1 MQVGTIFLG
10 KYKIIKRL
18 GKGGMG
24 TVYLAK
30 NESLGN
36 YLAIKKIEKV
46 GSKIDIKTEQKI
58 LTELNHPS
66 IVKIFDVA
74 EDNRNIYLIEEYI
87 DGCTLGDVLYKQDKY
102 GRKVGLTAIDE
113 EVVIEWAKQI
123 AEALNYLHTRT
134 PHPIIYRDLKLG
146 NIMLDSN
153 GKIKIIDFGIAKADT
168 KDNSNDNNNG
178 LTYLFAAPE
187 QKQSGIAN
195 VKTDIYSFGVVLY
208 ILALG
213 NKAKITKI
221 YNERAKREVN
231 QLIVE
236 DIRELNPNLSVG
248 LSMIIKRCLEEQPS
262 KRYES
267 IKELIR
273 DLNNIYKYDNK
284 YKSLVKKR
292 YLTIAS
298 AVMCLAG
305 FAVLTKAGVRQLDTE
320 KSEKYNM
327 KIEEGQ
333 SYFNEGSYDVA
344 LSAFRDAIEIIPHN
358 TEAYRE
364 IGVMYFKTG
373 DYDTCISYLEQAF
386 LEETRLYKDADCI
399 YILGSAYFKKEDYLS
414 AISRFESA
422 VSINPTAVN
431 YLRDL
436 AVSYARNEN
445 IEKAKET
452 LERLKDEKAQED
464 ITNYVRGEILL
475 KEGNVQE
482 ALESF
487 NLSLDLATTDE
498 IKTKSIISIAE
509 IYRDYSD
516 YLSSGIVNEEIA
528 ILERAQSV
536 LEEKNNLVITEMLA
550 KAYYDKAIETD
561 SREYY
566 EKSINSFNTLLSLG
580 YRRPYI
586 YRNIAI
592 IYQQQLSDYESAE
605 DILLKMKE
613 VYPQDVGCYTQL
625 ALLNIEIE
633 NNKEK
638 EVRDYSKAYNYYEQ
652 ALKYSNG
659 SNDSSL
665 QQLMGLIGELKDN
678 GWIN

>member
-30 NESLGN
+30 NENLGN

-87 DGCTLGDVLYKQDKY
+87 DGCTLGDVLYKEDKY
-102 GRKVGLTAIDE
+102 GNKVELTAIDE

-134 PHPIIYRDLKLG
+134 PYPIIYRDLKLG

-168 KDNSNDNNNG
+168 KDNSNNNNNG

-262 KRYES
+262 KRYENV
-267 IKELIR
+267 KELIR

-320 KSEKYNM
+320 KIEKYNI

-475 KEGNVQE
+475 KEGNIQE
-482 ALESF
+482 AIESF

-528 ILERAQSV
+528 ILEKSQNV

>member
-1 MQVGTIFLG
+1 MQVGSIFLG

-30 NESLGN
+30 NENLGN

-195 VKTDIYSFGVVLY
+195 VKTDIYSLGVVLY

-231 QLIVE
+231 QLVVE
-236 DIRELNPNLSVG
+236 DVRALNPNLSLG
-248 LSMIIKRCLEEQPS
+248 LAMIIKKCLEEQPS
-262 KRYES
+262 KRYQS

-320 KSEKYNM
+320 KIEKYNI

-633 NNKEK
+633 NNKDK
-638 EVRDYSKAYNYYEQ
+638 EVRDYSKAYSYYEE

-665 QQLMGLIGELKDN
+665 QQLMGLIGELKAN

>member
-1 MQVGTIFLG
+1 MQVGSIFLG

-30 NESLGN
+30 NENLGN

-46 GSKIDIKTEQKI
+46 EAKIDIKTEQKI

-74 EDNRNIYLIEEYI
+74 EDNKNIYLIEEYI
-87 DGCTLGDVLYKQDKY
+87 DGCTLGDVLYNEDKY
-102 GRKVGLTAIDE
+102 GQKVGLTAIDE

-134 PHPIIYRDLKLG
+134 PYPIIYRDLKLG

-168 KDNSNDNNNG
+168 KDNSNNNNNG

-248 LSMIIKRCLEEQPS
+248 LAMIIGKCLEDQPS

-284 YKSLVKKR
+284 YKSLIKKR
-292 YLTIAS
+292 YLTIVS
-298 AVMCLAG
+298 SVIFLVG
-305 FAVLTKAGVRQLDTE
+305 FAVLTKAGVRQLYTE
-320 KSEKYNM
+320 KIEKYNM

-333 SYFNEGSYDVA
+333 YYFTEGSYDVA
-344 LSAFRDAIEIIPHN
+344 LSAFRDAIEIIPKN
-358 TEAYRE
+358 TDAYRE

-386 LEETRLYKDADCI
+386 LEETSLYKDADCI

-414 AISRFESA
+414 AINRFESA

-436 AVSYARNEN
+436 AVSYSRNEN

-482 ALESF
+482 AIESF
-487 NLSLDLATTDE
+487 NLSLNLATTDE
-498 IKTKSIISIAE
+498 IKTKAIISMAE

-528 ILERAQSV
+528 ILEKAQSV

-580 YRRPYI
+580 YRRPYV

-638 EVRDYSKAYNYYEQ
+638 EVRDYSKAYSYYEQ

-665 QQLMGLIGELKDN
+665 QQLMGLIGELKSN